1 MAAAGSGLGL
11 TFGTWLTSLELE
23 SALVDFFSMLVGS
36 CFELVGVD
44 KNMRIVLV
52 GLLLGRDFGTR
63 RYGQRAA
70 HGHYRTRHHRS
81 MCELFWRLEWGR
93 NSLRVHLQNASV
105 ASHLRNQYSL
115 ETGSCWSRFDEKLA
129 SL

>member
-1 MAAAGSGLGL
+1 MAVAGSGLGL

-23 SALVDFFSMLVGS
+23 RALVDFFSMLVGS

-44 KNMRIVLV
+44 KNMRIVHV
-52 GLLLGRDFGTR
+52 GLLVRRDIGTMR
-63 RYGQRAA
+63 CGHRAA
-70 HGHYRTRHHRS
+70 HECYRTRHHRS
-81 MCELFWRLEWGR
+81 MCILFWRLEWGR
-93 NSLRVHLQNASV
+93 NSLKVHLQNASV

-115 ETGSCWSRFDEKLA
+115 ETGSCWSRSDEKLA